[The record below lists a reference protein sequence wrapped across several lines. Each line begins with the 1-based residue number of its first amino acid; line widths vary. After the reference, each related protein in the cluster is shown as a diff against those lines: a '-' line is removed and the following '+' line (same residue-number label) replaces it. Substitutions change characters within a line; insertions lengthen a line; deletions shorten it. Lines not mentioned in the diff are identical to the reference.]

1 MDKKTI
7 STISAIHETAKQYKV
22 ESDSLL
28 QKDLESLDS
37 NVKKQLEHLAEFFD
51 SSIEEART
59 IALLVNDY
67 FENDAASVRT
77 IIDMMHKD
85 YSYSVELNNYLKIFW
100 NRGLIYPNANPS
112 YYPLTKYGLSGRL
125 IKAILEDDKNLLI
138 EEPVS
143 SLTDLLNRFGN
154 KMNHRKKQ
162 ILSSK
167 DLYQDILDLHRSV
180 GVKLPL
186 SEFILSNK
194 VGGFDAA
201 LLTFICY
208 RSLESNSATI
218 DLTDFIDSLELPY
231 EERIYLRN
239 LFKSKTHL
247 LYRLKLIKPHM
258 SSVFFSE
265 FEFELTQKGYSLF
278 ESENSVFEEEYSI
291 DELLDKINEHGI
303 EKIPERYIKMLQKL
317 SSKD

>member
-7 STISAIHETAKQYKV
+7 STLSAIYETAKQYKA
-22 ESDSLL
+22 ESD
-28 QKDLESLDS
+28 ESLPTDAGLLDS
-37 NVKKQLEHLAEFFD
+37 SKKKPVELLAEFFD
-51 SSIEEART
+51 SSFEEAKVL
-59 IALLVNDY
+59 AVLVNDY
-67 FENDAASVRT
+67 FENDAASVRS
-77 IIDMMHKD
+77 IIDAIHKD
-85 YSYSVELNNYLKIFW
+85 YSFSVELNNYLKVFW
-100 NRGLIYPNANPS
+100 NRGLIYPNSNPS

-125 IKAILEDDKNLLI
+125 IKAILEDDKSLLI

-167 DLYQDILDLHRSV
+167 ALYQEILDLHR
-180 GVKLPL
+180 GTGLTLPL

-194 VGGFDAA
+194 LSGFDAT
-201 LLTFICY
+201 LLTFIVY
-208 RSLESNSATI
+208 RSLQSNSTSV
-218 DLTDFIDSLELPY
+218 DLTDYIDSLELSY

-247 LYRLKLIKPHM
+247 FFRLKLIKPHI

-265 FEFELTQKGYSLF
+265 FEFELTKKGYSLF
-278 ESENSVFEEEYSI
+278 ENENSLIEEEYSI
-291 DELLDKINEHGI
+291 DELLDKILEHGI
-303 EKIPERYIKMLQKL
+303 EKIPERYIKMLQKH